1 MIMAKSKNSK
11 SSKKKETNSSS
22 KFIFWVIGLIA
33 VGIIG
38 LIFLNNNSDS
48 DQAAKEEIDYSNQ
61 PFLGEE
67 SAPVSIVEFGDYKC
81 PNCKNFAETTVPL
94 IVKEFVD
101 TGKAKFYYFHYPFI
115 NVDSKRTAKFSEA
128 VYHELGNEK
137 FWEFHELIF
146 KKQPEDTKYETID
159 VFTEDFLTE
168 TLKEMA
174 SDDEVSKVVKYFDT
188 KDPEN
193 AWEKDEGLA
202 EELGVT
208 GTPTIFVNGKR
219 FDGQTLDDLN
229 EMVEEASK
237 EKENE

>member
-1 MIMAKSKNSK
+1 MANNKKNN
-11 SSKKKETNSSS
+11 KKKETNSSS

-38 LIFLNNNSDS
+38 LFFLNNNSDS
-48 DQAAKEEIDYSNQ
+48 DSEQTAKEEIDYSNQ

-101 TGKAKFYYFHYPFI
+101 SGKAKFYYFHYPFI

-128 VYHELGNEK
+128 VYHELGNNK

-146 KKQPEDTKYETID
+146 KKQPEDIKYEKID
-159 VFTEDFLTE
+159 VFTKDFLTE
-168 TLKEMA
+168 TLKEIA
-174 SDDEVSKVVKYFDT
+174 SEDEVNKVVKYFDT
-188 KDPEN
+188 KEPED
-193 AWEKDEGLA
+193 AWEQDNALGGK
-202 EELGVT
+202 LGVT

>member
-1 MIMAKSKNSK
+1 MIMAKSKNNK
-11 SSKKKETNSSS
+11 SNKKKETNSSP

-38 LIFLNNNSDS
+38 LIFLNSQSDS
-48 DQAAKEEIDYSNQ
+48 DQAVKEEIDYENQ

-81 PNCKNFAETTVPL
+81 PNCKNFAESTVPL

-115 NVDSKRTAKFSEA
+115 HDDSDRTAKFSEA
-128 VYHELGNEK
+128 VYHELGNDV

-146 KKQPEDTKYETID
+146 KKQPEDTRYETMD
-159 VFTEDFLTE
+159 YFTEDFLTE
-168 TLKEMA
+168 TLKEIA
-174 SDDEVSKVVKYFDT
+174 SEAEVNKVVKYFDT
-188 KDPEN
+188 KDPEK
-193 AWEKDEGLA
+193 AWKKDEALA

-208 GTPTIFVNGKR
+208 GTPTIFVNGKK

-237 EKENE
+237 EKGNE

>member
-1 MIMAKSKNSK
+1 MAKSKNSK

-38 LIFLNNNSDS
+38 LIFLNNNADS
-48 DQAAKEEIDYSNQ
+48 DQGAKEEIDYSNQ

-94 IVKEFVD
+94 VVKEFVD

-159 VFTEDFLTE
+159 VFTDDFLTE
-168 TLKEMA
+168 TLKEIA
-174 SDDEVSKVVKYFDT
+174 SDDEVNKVVKYFDT

-193 AWEKDEGLA
+193 AWEKDEDLA

>member
-1 MIMAKSKNSK
+1 MAKSKNNMSNQ
-11 SSKKKETNSSS
+11 KKGNTSSS

-38 LIFLNNNSDS
+38 LIFLNNQSDS

-81 PNCKNFAETTVPL
+81 PNCKNFAESTVPL

-146 KKQPEDTKYETID
+146 NKQPEDTKYETID

-174 SDDEVSKVVKYFDT
+174 SDDEVTKVVKYFDT
-188 KDPEN
+188 KDPEK
-193 AWEKDEGLA
+193 AWEKDEDLA